1 MPLSLI
7 PPRAGYSPNWRI
19 RGTVRGRYINETTGT
34 TDKAQADAIRIKRE
48 AALLDE
54 SVHGARVGARFSA
67 AAVEY
72 AEKKAPGRSQLDAI
86 IGYPRKDGTLSPCL
100 VSDFGLFLCS
110 AIDQAAVD
118 RVIRTRFKGRS
129 PATVQRNFLTPLV
142 AVLNFAAQRKWCD
155 APRFERPKT
164 ERGRTRWATYEEA
177 DRLLAA
183 APPHLHRIL
192 LFLLLTGARLGEVLG
207 IEWQDV
213 DLAGRWAVLRDTKR
227 GSRGHDRGEDR
238 GIPLHPQLVLMLA
251 NLPRPKGGGPV
262 FLSSLGQPYAERDGG
277 GHLKTAWAATLK
289 RAGIE
294 DLRVHDLRHTFA
306 TWLLM
311 AGAQDEV
318 REKIMGHSS
327 SRMSRRYAH
336 VPDDSLVAAVS
347 LLGTRAKSVQQAY
360 PYPGR
365 SKQNQ
370 EVA

>member
-7 PPRAGYSPNWRI
+7 PPRPGYSSNWRI
-19 RGTVRGRYINETTGT
+19 RGTIRGRYINETTGT
-34 TDKAQADAIRIKRE
+34 ADKTQADAIRIKRE

-54 SVHGARVGARFSA
+54 SVHGPRVGARFSA

-72 AEKKAPGRSQLDAI
+72 AEKRQPGRSQLDAI
-86 IGYPRKDGTLSPCL
+86 IGYARKDGSLSLCL
-100 VSDFGLFLCS
+100 ISDFGAMLCS
-110 AIDQAAVD
+110 AVDQAAVD
-118 RVIRTRFKGRS
+118 RVIRTCFKGKS

-142 AVLNFAAQRKWCD
+142 AVLNFAAGRKWCD
-155 APRFERPKT
+155 APKFERPKT
-164 ERGRTRWATYEEA
+164 ERGRTRWASYEEA

-192 LFLLLTGARLGEVLG
+192 LFLLLTGARLGEVLSLD
-207 IEWQDV
+207 WQDI

-227 GSRGHDRGEDR
+227 GRQGHDRGEDR
-238 GIPLHPQLVLMLA
+238 GVPLHPQLVLMLA
-251 NLPRPKGGGPV
+251 NLPRPKSQSRV
-262 FLSSLGQPYAERDGG
+262 FLSNLGRPYAERDGG

-311 AGAQDEV
+311 AGCQDEV

-336 VPDDSLVAAVS
+336 VPDDCLVQAVT
-347 LLGTRAKSVQQAY
+347 LLGARAKSVQQAY

-365 SKQNQ
+365 HKQNQ